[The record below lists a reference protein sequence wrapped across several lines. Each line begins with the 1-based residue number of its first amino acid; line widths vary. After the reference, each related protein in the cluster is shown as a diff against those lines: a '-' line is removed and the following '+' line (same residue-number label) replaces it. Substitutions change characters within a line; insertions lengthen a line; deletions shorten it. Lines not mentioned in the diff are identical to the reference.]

1 MAVPI
6 RRQDILMKPSR
17 TPGTDEE
24 LSERLRTHDDYIMSQ
39 RQKRKTQEAH
49 LEDAE
54 EQIKAAR
61 SAHVELMGRQGQLLA
76 EEKVSFI
83 ADQRRT

>member
-1 MAVPI
+1 
-6 RRQDILMKPSR
+6 MKPSR